1 MKTKSTILGVLLGV
15 AVASSLAAATPTP
28 TMTRTPTPIIT
39 PTPDNRPSD
48 DGVISLNPF
57 DLGQN
62 AFTRLQT
69 YVTPIPGAQQLLLD
83 GDGVGCR
90 ALLPLNGSSITFQVA
105 IPSDYDGYPKLYAYG
120 SKGQTYTATAY
131 VNTVVTVSR
140 LGEPLS
146 VSHYASADA
155 DVAAVL
161 WPSSANGS
169 GGLSKR
175 NWRIMLPISG
185 TASPVPTGLYS
196 RQALRPGDLLTIQVK
211 GVSGTASELN
221 IRRIEFAYRK
231 KR

>member
-1 MKTKSTILGVLLGV
+1 MKTKSTILGLLLGV
-15 AVASSLAAATPTP
+15 AVAASLAAATA
-28 TMTRTPTPIIT
+28 TPTPIIT
-39 PTPDNRPSD
+39 PTPDKQPSS

-62 AFTRLQT
+62 AYTRLQT
-69 YVTPIPGAQQLLLD
+69 FVTPVPDVPQLLQD
-83 GDGVGCR
+83 ADGVSGK

-105 IPSDYDGYPKLYAYG
+105 VPADYDGYPRLYAYG
-120 SKGQTYTATAY
+120 AKGVLPDATAY

-140 LGEPLS
+140 LGEFLN

-169 GGLSKR
+169 GGPGKR
-175 NWRIMLPISG
+175 NWRIMLPLSG

-196 RQALRPGDLLTIQVK
+196 RQALRPGDLLTIQIK
-211 GVSGTASELN
+211 GVSGTANALD
-221 IRRIEFAYRK
+221 IRRIEFSYRK